1 MFKTFKTIVSLGMVF
16 ASSKSEFRN
25 MEVEITR
32 LHEADKTNQQ
42 KIQAIYLDDKFK
54 DFDMVI
60 DIYPEMDSNTN
71 TKYSIYYNT
80 KTDKYKIVDNL

>member
-1 MFKTFKTIVSLGMVF
+1 MFKTFKMIVSLGMVF
-16 ASSKSEFRN
+16 ASSKGELRN

-42 KIQAIYLDDKFK
+42 KVQAIYLDDKFK

>member
-1 MFKTFKTIVSLGMVF
+1 MFKTFKMIVSLGMVF
-16 ASSKSEFRN
+16 ASSKGEFRN

-32 LHEADKTNQQ
+32 LHEADKINQQ
-42 KIQAIYLDDKFK
+42 KIQTIYLDDRFK

-60 DIYPEMDSNTN
+60 DIYPEMDLNTN

>member
-1 MFKTFKTIVSLGMVF
+1 MFKTFKMIVSLGMVF
-16 ASSKSEFRN
+16 ASSKGEFRN

-42 KIQAIYLDDKFK
+42 KVQAIYLDDRFT

-60 DIYPEMDSNTN
+60 DIYPEMDLSTN

>member
-1 MFKTFKTIVSLGMVF
+1 MFKTFKMIVSLGMVF
-16 ASSKSEFRN
+16 ASSKGEFRN

-32 LHEADKTNQQ
+32 LHEVDKTNQQ
-42 KIQAIYLDDKFK
+42 KVQAIYLDDRFT

-60 DIYPEMDSNTN
+60 DIYPEMDLNTN

>member
-1 MFKTFKTIVSLGMVF
+1 MFKTFKMIVSLGMVF
-16 ASSKSEFRN
+16 ASSKGEFRN

-42 KIQAIYLDDKFK
+42 KVQAIYLDDKFK
-54 DFDMVI
+54 NFDMVI
-60 DIYPEMDSNTN
+60 DIYPEMDLNTN

>member
-1 MFKTFKTIVSLGMVF
+1 MFKTFKMIVSLGMVF
-16 ASSKSEFRN
+16 VSSKGEFRN

-42 KIQAIYLDDKFK
+42 KVQAIYLDDRFK

>member
-1 MFKTFKTIVSLGMVF
+1 MFKTFKMIVSLGMVF
-16 ASSKSEFRN
+16 ASSKGEFRN

-42 KIQAIYLDDKFK
+42 KVQAIYLDDKFK

-60 DIYPEMDSNTN
+60 DIYPEMDSHTN